1 MLGLQLNHVSN
12 RGSWYLCQFIPV
24 GQRQYKC
31 QLSGLLRRQ
40 FIKNYDI
47 ASVNLVEVDPRLIVD

>member
-24 GQRQYKC
+24 EQGQYKC
-31 QLSGLLRRQ
+31 QLSGPLRRQ
-40 FIKNYDI
+40 FINSYDI
-47 ASVNLVEVDPRLIVD
+47 ASVNLVEVDPRISVD